1 MNQTTT
7 QRSSL
12 SRSMSNNPVL
22 RLLLIA
28 IVIFVAFSILLPGKF
43 FSVAN
48 LQSMAVQFP
57 EFGILAIAIMV
68 TMISGGIDLS
78 VVGAANLS
86 SIAAALVLARLT
98 GEGGTGMSLVVA
110 VPLAIGAAL
119 IVGSLCGLFNGF
131 LVANIG
137 IAPILATLGTMSL
150 YTGLSYVITGGPAIP
165 TLQLAFIGNG
175 AVLGIP
181 YPVIIFVVIALVF
194 ALLLNRTT
202 YGFNVYM
209 LGTNQ
214 TAARFSGINSVRV
227 LIRTYWLAGLLAG
240 VAGIVFLS
248 RVNSAKADYGE
259 SFVLLAVLICI
270 LGGVSYTGGFG
281 SISGLVLAVLCLQF
295 LSTGLN
301 MLMLQ
306 LSGSSAAIF
315 FRQFAWGALLLIVM
329 VVNYYAE
336 QRRQKT
342 TS

>member
-1 MNQTTT
+1 MNQTTS
-7 QRSSL
+7 QRSFHVPPHGG
-12 SRSMSNNPVL
+12 NPVL

-28 IVIFVAFSILLPGKF
+28 ILIFVAFAILLPGKF

-57 EFGILAIAIMV
+57 EFGILAIAIML
-68 TMISGGIDLS
+68 TMIAGGIDLS

-86 SIAAALVLARLT
+86 SILAAIVLMRLA
-98 GEGGTGMSLVVA
+98 GEGGAGMPPVVA
-110 VPLAIGAAL
+110 IPAAIAVAL

-131 LVANIG
+131 LVARIG

-165 TLQLAFIGNG
+165 MAQLAFVGNG
-175 AVLGIP
+175 AVLGVP
-181 YPVIIFVVIALVF
+181 YPVIIFVGIALVIALV
-194 ALLLNRTT
+194 LNRTS

-214 TAARFSGINSVRV
+214 TAARFSGINSVGV
-227 LIRTYWLAGLLAG
+227 LVRTYWLAGLLAG

-259 SFVLLAVLICI
+259 SFVLLSVLICI
-270 LGGVSYTGGFG
+270 LGGVSYNGGFG
-281 SISGLVLAVLCLQF
+281 SVSGLVLAVLCLQF

-306 LSGSSAAIF
+306 LSGSSGSTF
-315 FRQFAWGALLLIVM
+315 FRQFAWGALLLMVM

-336 QRRQKT
+336 QRRQRVT
-342 TS
+342 T